1 MKKKLI
7 ATMIACTMLMTC
19 LPSASFADTVGEQG
33 SQTSV
38 EMQKD
43 ADDTKA
49 PQDATETPRVATEP
63 SAEPAA
69 RKRERRPFRNR
80 HSLRVNGPRL

>member
-19 LPSASFADTVGEQG
+19 LPSASFADTVGEQE

-49 PQDATETPRVATEP
+49 PQVAKGAPQDTKAP
-63 SAEPAA
+63 
-69 RKRERRPFRNR
+69 
-80 HSLRVNGPRL
+80 LL